1 MSDEKHITVDGI
13 SYVRR
18 DVFDEVEEERDS
30 WKELF
35 EWAYPKYFIMNI
47 SILDWGQHDEADDY
61 PWFKYDNKILLKL
74 TKDYR
79 SIDVVKDLKLIEEN
93 YMKSLND
100 GSKTVEYRDG
110 EWHMIGG
117 RTIELF
123 IRFDKELDNTMEVK
137 ILERHLPVFEYPYK
151 TEDELIDEKLEEENN
166 GR

>member
-1 MSDEKHITVDGI
+1 MSDEK
-13 SYVRR
+13 
-18 DVFDEVEEERDS
+18 
-30 WKELF
+30 
-35 EWAYPKYFIMNI
+35 YFIMETH
-47 SILDWGQHDEADDY
+47 ILDWGRHDEADDF
-61 PWFKYDNKILLKL
+61 PWFRYDNKILLKL
-74 TKDYR
+74 GKEQR
-79 SIDVVKDLKLIEEN
+79 NIDVVKDFKLIEEN

-123 IRFDKELDNTMEVK
+123 IRFDKELDNTMEAK